1 MNYSTINKLQ
11 TKMSR
16 FGSKEEIIKAIGNQF
31 ELMESGKL
39 EINDLEL
46 LVDQARELYE
56 RVLII
61 RHKAYEE
68 KVFGEPKTI
77 VEELEIIEV
86 QEIETLELELEEE
99 ESDEKITSIAD
110 ILNSNSDLFA
120 IEEKPFD
127 FDVFNENPSTN
138 VAEIVSEELELEEEI
153 KEEPSIEEESIVS
166 DDLANESSENYN
178 ELNKIEVEEAINEL
192 SEEAFE
198 EEENLMDEEID
209 SEQDE
214 EIDQEIEVESFNSEF
229 FPNETQAVEEEEKMI
244 FNDTASETIENKP
257 VYEERTIGNS
267 IFDKILKHDDSLASR
282 LMLSK
287 LDTLIGAFGF
297 NEKFQ
302 CIQELFKS
310 SSEDFNQ
317 AIMILDNLQNFEEA
331 KNQLEYY
338 VHLNNWNLESEIV
351 GEFIRKVERR
361 FK

>member
-1 MNYSTINKLQ
+1 
-11 TKMSR
+11 MSK

-39 EINDLEL
+39 EISDLES

-68 KVFGEPKTI
+68 KVFGESKTSI
-77 VEELEIIEV
+77 EKIEVIEV
-86 QEIETLELELEEE
+86 QKFEQLELEPEVEETE
-99 ESDEKITSIAD
+99 EKITSIAD

-127 FDVFNENPSTN
+127 FDVFNGTPGTN

-153 KEEPSIEEESIVS
+153 KEEPSFEEESILSV
-166 DDLANESSENYN
+166 DLVNESSKNYN
-178 ELNKIEVEEAINEL
+178 EFNKIEVEEVINKL

-198 EEENLMDEEID
+198 HEQNLMDDEID
-209 SEQDE
+209 SEHDE

-229 FPNETQAVEEEEKMI
+229 FPNETQEVEEEENMI
-244 FNDTASETIENKP
+244 FSDISSETIENKP

-267 IFDKILKHDDSLASR
+267 IFDKILKQDDYLGSR
-282 LMLSK
+282 LILSK

-317 AIMILDNLQNFEEA
+317 AIMILDNLQNFNEA

-338 VHLNNWNLESEIV
+338 VHLYNWNLESEIV